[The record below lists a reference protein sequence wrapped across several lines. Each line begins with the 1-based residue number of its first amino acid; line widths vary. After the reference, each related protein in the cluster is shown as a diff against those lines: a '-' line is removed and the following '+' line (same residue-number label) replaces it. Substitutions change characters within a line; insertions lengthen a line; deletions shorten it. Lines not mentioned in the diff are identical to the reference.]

1 MNGSNTYTD
10 RYPSLFKIVK
20 ADATIKNLKF
30 ELPNLRTDYT
40 VKPIGSI
47 EGTGTVTLEN
57 IAISGNL
64 NMTDNNTGLLVD
76 FIGGNSKF
84 VGTVNLIGCTS
95 TCNMVNNGYSS
106 VFIGGIYYG
115 GNQIVLNAKDCVNY
129 GKIISTGSAASMLI
143 SNPTRYSGDSLTLNI
158 KNCRNEGQIIAAPGK
173 TSYLAMPDAGSE
185 LKFYTAEEIKAFETS
200 GAIVNATS
208 GINASLDSGKLAV
221 VDGKFDLTTA
231 KNKVPDATR
240 FELAFGFQGTGGLG
254 AGGVTQYTFS
264 FDSRDTVMNVPA
276 YSWVNASKAT
286 GELTAHNKYG
296 TTYYTDAA
304 NHYVYNLAGYLM
316 SKQPEVSFIAYDA
329 AGNVMLVDFYS
340 YAN

>member
-1 MNGSNTYTD
+1 
-10 RYPSLFKIVK
+10 
-20 ADATIKNLKF
+20 
-30 ELPNLRTDYT
+30 
-40 VKPIGSI
+40 
-47 EGTGTVTLEN
+47 
-57 IAISGNL
+57 
-64 NMTDNNTGLLVD
+64 
-76 FIGGNSKF
+76 
-84 VGTVNLIGCTS
+84 
-95 TCNMVNNGYSS
+95 
-106 VFIGGIYYG
+106 
-115 GNQIVLNAKDCVNY
+115 
-129 GKIISTGSAASMLI
+129 MLI

-158 KNCRNEGQIIAAPGK
+158 KNCRNEGQIIAAPGN

-231 KNKVPDATR
+231 KNKVPNATR

-254 AGGVTQYTFS
+254 GGGVTQYTFS
-264 FDSRDTVMNVPA
+264 FDSRKAVVNVPA
-276 YSWVNASKAT
+276 YSWVNASEAT
-286 GELTAHNKYG
+286 GEMSTHNEYG
-296 TTYYTDAA
+296 TTYYTDEAG
-304 NHYVYNLAGYLM
+304 HYVYKLTGYLM